1 MNNGLMKIEK
11 RRKLEVA
18 GWRIGKARDVLD
30 LTAGKAKSVEIK
42 LALARR
48 ELGRIVGSAL

>member
-1 MNNGLMKIEK
+1 MNNGWMKIEK
-11 RRKLEVA
+11 RRKLEIA
-18 GWRIGKARDVLD
+18 GWRIGETRDFLD
-30 LTAGKAKSVEIK
+30 LTAGEAKSVEIK